1 MQTKHPNFVLMQLR
15 VAFTMFPMMIVY
27 KYYYYQFNEFIL
39 WTSGLLLASRH
50 TKFYKIP
57 IFGLLIMSQNAFF
70 FPQFG

>member
-39 WTSGLLLASRH
+39 
-50 TKFYKIP
+50 
-57 IFGLLIMSQNAFF
+57 
-70 FPQFG
+70 